1 MFRVQI
7 LSLIFLFTLA
17 AKGIPPVSLQDID
30 CHYESIQNTREDL
43 LQTESMI
50 LKALEQSGV
59 SESLA
64 WRLARTYFS
73 LGKRSPEDASKEYY
87 SRCMKRSD
95 QAIQLNNQSAW
106 GFYYRGLCRG
116 KLGEMQGIWSSLS
129 MIKPLEKDLKKAAK
143 FDPSVSQGGP
153 HRALGKLYLK
163 LPGLLGGSVDK
174 SADHLKQAVA
184 LGPRFA
190 DNYLFLAEALY
201 EQENYHS
208 AKNALRILLKII
220 EETND
225 YPDAQQTR
233 EEVQTLMEKIDPWI
247 ESQTSH
253 AQRNKN

>member
-1 MFRVQI
+1 MFRVPL
-7 LSLIFLFTLA
+7 LSLIFMFTLSA
-17 AKGIPPVSLQDID
+17 RGTAPVSVQDID
-30 CHYESIQNTREDL
+30 RQYESIQNTRENL

-59 SESLA
+59 SEPLA

-73 LGKRSPEDASKEYY
+73 LAKRSAESAGKEYY
-87 SRCMKRSD
+87 RHCIARAD

-129 MIKPLEKDLKKAAK
+129 MIKPLKQDLKKAVK
-143 FDPSVSQGGP
+143 FDASVSKGGP
-153 HRALGKLYLK
+153 HRALGKLYLE

-174 SADHLKQAVA
+174 SVDHLKRAVV

-201 EQENYHS
+201 EQGNYRA
-208 AKNALRILLKII
+208 AKMTLVDLLKII
-220 EETND
+220 EESND
-225 YPDAQQTR
+225 YPSAQQIR
-233 EEVQTLMEKIDPWI
+233 QDVRTLMEKIDPWI

-253 AQRNKN
+253 AQRDKN